1 MMTNVK
7 LLKAKIV
14 ERGYIQS
21 DIAKLLGISASSLND
36 KLCGRRGFKQDEIEK
51 LSQILRIEEE
61 INKYFFV

>member
-1 MMTNVK
+1 MTNVK

-14 ERGYIQS
+14 ECGYIQL

-51 LSQILRIEEE
+51 LSQILKIEEE
-61 INKYFFV
+61 INKYFFA